1 MKNKV
6 ILISVD
12 GMRPDGFLGCEHSF
26 TKRMLKEFSYTL
38 TGCSMKPSVTLPCH
52 TSIFYGVPPA
62 RHGIVTNAYVPPVRP
77 IKGIAERLA
86 DAGKMNA
93 AFYNWEPMRHVWSS
107 ETMMYTLFIN
117 AYTEE
122 NTDLIL
128 TQHLIDLVQKK
139 EPDFIFLHMV
149 ETDEKGGHDFGWM
162 SSEYLGRVS
171 SAISCV
177 EKIYNTAFPKYN
189 IIVTADHGGHER
201 MHGTDCPEDMTI
213 PMFFGGDGF
222 EGGKDLG
229 EISLLDIAPTI
240 LAWMNMPPS
249 AEWQGSSLITK

>member
-1 MKNKV
+1 MN
-6 ILISVD
+6 IS
-12 GMRPDGFLGCEHSF
+12 
-26 TKRMLKEFSYTL
+26 
-38 TGCSMKPSVTLPCH
+38 
-52 TSIFYGVPPA
+52 
-62 RHGIVTNAYVPPVRP
+62 
-77 IKGIAERLA
+77 
-86 DAGKMNA
+86 
-93 AFYNWEPMRHVWSS
+93 
-107 ETMMYTLFIN
+107 
-117 AYTEE
+117 
-122 NTDLIL
+122 
-128 TQHLIDLVQKK
+128 
-139 EPDFIFLHMV
+139 
-149 ETDEKGGHDFGWM
+149 
-162 SSEYLGRVS
+162 GRIS
-171 SAISCV
+171 GAISCV

>member
-12 GMRPDGFLGCEHSF
+12 GMRPDGFLGCEHPF

-93 AFYNWEPMRHVWSS
+93 AF
-107 ETMMYTLFIN
+107 
-117 AYTEE
+117 
-122 NTDLIL
+122 
-128 TQHLIDLVQKK
+128 
-139 EPDFIFLHMV
+139 
-149 ETDEKGGHDFGWM
+149 
-162 SSEYLGRVS
+162 
-171 SAISCV
+171 
-177 EKIYNTAFPKYN
+177 
-189 IIVTADHGGHER
+189 
-201 MHGTDCPEDMTI
+201 
-213 PMFFGGDGF
+213 
-222 EGGKDLG
+222 
-229 EISLLDIAPTI
+229 
-240 LAWMNMPPS
+240 
-249 AEWQGSSLITK
+249 